1 MTYKLS
7 YKHIS
12 PNILEICWPAA
23 ISKDILLQM
32 MTYKKKIISLW
43 YEELWDVHLGYHCLS
58 LNFKEAFSLDEVIGQ
73 IEDFGQEEETHSI
86 LHRKRW
92 QIPVLYQGKDLS
104 RIAKITQLSV
114 NEVIEHHHKS
124 PYLLHFFGFM
134 PGFMY
139 LGGLSKKLFAPRK
152 DQPDP
157 KIQKGSVAIG
167 GKQTGIYP
175 MDSPGG
181 WNILGLT
188 PVKLFDLKQ
197 QPPISAQPGD
207 EIKFYSIDK
216 KEFERVSKSIY
227 NQNYSLEYEII

>member
-12 PNILEICWPAA
+12 PNILEICWPQE

-32 MTYKKKIISLW
+32 MTYKKKIISIW
-43 YEELWDVHLGYHCLS
+43 YEELWDAHLGYHCLS
-58 LNFKEAFSLDEVIGQ
+58 LNFKEPFSLDEVIGQ
-73 IEDFGQEEETHSI
+73 IEEFSQEKETHSI

-104 RIAKITQLSV
+104 RVAKITKLSV
-114 NEVIEHHHKS
+114 NNIIEEHQKPS
-124 PYLLHFFGFM
+124 YLLHFFGFM

-139 LGGLSKKLFAPRK
+139 LGGLSEKLYAPRK

-167 GKQTGIYP
+167 GQQTGIYP

-181 WNILGLT
+181 WNIIGLT
-188 PVKLFDLKQ
+188 PLQVFNLKE

-216 KEFERVSKSIY
+216 KEFEAISRSII
-227 NQNYSLEYEII
+227 NQNYTLEYETI

>member
-1 MTYKLS
+1 MTYNLS

-12 PNILEICWPAA
+12 QNILEICWPAE

-32 MTYKKKIISLW
+32 MALKKKIISIW
-43 YEELWDVHLGYHCLS
+43 YEELWDVNLGYHCLS
-58 LNFKEAFSLDEVIGQ
+58 LHFKEAYYLDGVISQ
-73 IEDFGQEEETHSI
+73 IEELYSEKVTHSI

-92 QIPVLYQGKDLS
+92 KIPVLYQGKDLS
-104 RIAKITQLSV
+104 RVAEITKLGI
-114 NEVIEHHHKS
+114 NEIIEQHQNPS
-124 PYLLHFFGFM
+124 YLLHFFGFM

-139 LGGLSKKLFAPRK
+139 LGGLSERLFAARK

-181 WNILGLT
+181 WNIIGLT
-188 PVKLFDLKQ
+188 PVELFDLKQ
-197 QPPISAQPGD
+197 RPPVSAQPGD
-207 EIKFYSIDK
+207 EIKFQSINK
-216 KEFERVSKSIY
+216 QEFETISRSIL
-227 NQNYSLEYEII
+227 NQNYSLEYETI